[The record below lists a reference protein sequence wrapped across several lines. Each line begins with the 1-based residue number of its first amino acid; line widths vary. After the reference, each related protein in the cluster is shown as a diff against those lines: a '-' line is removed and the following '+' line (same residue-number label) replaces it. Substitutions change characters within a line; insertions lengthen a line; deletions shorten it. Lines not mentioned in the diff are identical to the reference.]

1 MTINWS
7 DIRQNSQ
14 VFSKN
19 WKGVESE
26 RSESQTFWNEF
37 FQIFGIT
44 RRRLATFEQPV
55 RKLSGNYGFID
66 LFWKGVLL
74 VEHKSK
80 GQDLDKAYSQAL
92 DYFSNLK
99 EYELPKYVLVSDFDR
114 FRLHDLEDGIEH
126 EFGISELPDKI
137 HLLGFIAGFDKKK
150 VIDDIPVN
158 IEAANKMA
166 KLHDLLTEVGFI
178 GHELD
183 VFLMRLL
190 YCLFAD
196 DTGLFQKKL
205 FAEFLR
211 DNTKENGSDLGEKLS
226 SLFQTLDKTV
236 ERRQKNIDPWLNE
249 FPYVNGSLFTEKLDT
264 VHFNENMRDILIE
277 CTHFN
282 WSGISP
288 AIFGS
293 MFQSAMDAEK
303 RRELAAH
310 YTSEKNILK
319 LIKPLFLDGLLSEFE
334 SIKIEKVAKGKKL
347 KQFLEKISKLNFLDP
362 ACGCGNFLIVAYRE
376 LRLLEIEIL
385 LESLKLKELDKPLSP
400 AVNINQFYGIEKEE
414 FPAKIAETALWLTEH
429 QLNIELL
436 NRTEIFQS
444 SLPLFNTNS
453 IANENALTFDWN
465 NVLDQKSASFII
477 GNPPF
482 KGVDQQTLIERAEL
496 KKLFQSKT
504 GSGKLNYVAGW
515 FVKAAQYIENTDI
528 EVAFV
533 ATNAI
538 TKGIQVDTL
547 WSKLLIDHQSKINF
561 AHKTFKWSSE
571 AKKNAA
577 IHVVIIGFGFNS
589 RREKHLYDYE
599 DPSGDPVLIKVSK
612 INPYL
617 LESDNILVKDRTKP
631 LCDVPEIRKGNQPTD
646 NGYLLLSDN
655 EKHEL
660 IKGNPKL
667 KRYIKRVMGSNEMLH
682 DKKRWCLWLVNTTSK
697 ELKSFK
703 EIQQRLISVKKYRL
717 RSTDN
722 ATVKLASTPYLFR
735 EQNNP
740 SKYLAIPTTT
750 SEKRLYLTAK
760 FLDSS
765 VIPTN
770 NLFICPEADLW
781 HFGIISSHMSRVWTE
796 NICGRTDNRNRY
808 SKNVGYNA
816 FPWPEKPSSKDV
828 RNVISA
834 AEAVLKARELE
845 PSQSLADM
853 YDPLCMS
860 KPLVTAHIKL
870 DRAVEKCYQIKG
882 FNSDLERIELLF
894 ELYKKYLENKCD

>member
-1 MTINWS
+1 MAINWS
-7 DIRQNSQ
+7 DIRKNSQ
-14 VFSKN
+14 VFANN
-19 WKGVESE
+19 WKDAKSE
-26 RSESQTFWNEF
+26 RAESQTFWNEF
-37 FQIFGIT
+37 FEVFGIT
-44 RRRLATFEQPV
+44 RRRLATFEAPV
-55 RKLSGNYGFID
+55 KKLSGTYGFID

-80 GQDLDKAYSQAL
+80 GEDLDKAYTQAL
-92 DYFSNLK
+92 GYFANLK
-99 EYELPKYVLVSDFDR
+99 EFELPKYILVSDFER
-114 FRLHDLEDGIEH
+114 FRLHDLEDSLEH
-126 EFGISELPDKI
+126 EFSLSELPDYI
-137 HLLGFIAGFDKKK
+137 NLLGFVAGFDKKR

-166 KLHDLLTEVGFI
+166 KLHDLLTDVGFS

-226 SLFQTLDKTV
+226 TLFQTLDKSV
-236 ERRQKNIDPWLNE
+236 DNRQRNIDPWLNE

-264 VHFNENMRDILIE
+264 VYFDENMREILLE

-293 MFQSAMDAEK
+293 MFQSAMDKEK
-303 RRELAAH
+303 RRELGAH

-319 LIKPLFLDGLLSEFE
+319 LIKPLFLDSLRSEFDK
-334 SIKIEKVAKGKKL
+334 IKVEKVSKETKL
-347 KQFLEKISKLNFLDP
+347 KQFLEKISKLQFLDP

-385 LESLKLKELDKPLSP
+385 LESLKLKNLEKPFSP
-400 AVNINQFYGIEKEE
+400 SVDINQFYGIELEE

-429 QLNIELL
+429 QLNIELS

-444 SLPLFNTNS
+444 SLPLFNSNS
-453 IANENALTFDWN
+453 IINKNALTFDWN
-465 NVLDQKSASFII
+465 KVLDNRHASYII

-496 KKLFQSKT
+496 KKLFQNKT

-538 TKGIQVDTL
+538 TKGSQVDTL
-547 WSKLLIDHQSKINF
+547 WSKLLFQHQSKINF
-561 AHKTFKWSSE
+561 AHRTFKWSSE
-571 AKKNAA
+571 AKQNAA
-577 IHVVIIGFGFNS
+577 IHVVIIGFAFNS
-589 RREKHLYDYE
+589 KREKHLFYYE
-599 DPSGDPVLIKVSK
+599 DPSGEPELRKVSK

-617 LESDNILVKDRTKP
+617 LESDNILVKDRSTP
-631 LCDVPEIRKGNQPTD
+631 ICNVPEIRKGNQPTD
-646 NGYLLLSDN
+646 KGYLLLTDS
-655 EKHEL
+655 EKDEL
-660 IKGNPKL
+660 LKESPNL
-667 KRYIKRVMGSNEMLH
+667 KRYIKRVMGTNEMLH
-682 DKKRWCLWLVNTTSK
+682 DKNRWCLWLVNATSK
-697 ELKSFK
+697 EIKSFK
-703 EIQQRLISVKKYRL
+703 AIHQRLASVKKFRL
-717 RSTDN
+717 NSPDS
-722 ATVKLASTPYLFR
+722 AAVKLASTPYLFR

-750 SEKRLYLTAK
+750 SENRQYLTAK

-781 HFGIISSHMSRVWTE
+781 HFGIISSYMSRVWTE

-808 SKNVGYNA
+808 SKKIGYNA
-816 FPWPEKPSSKDV
+816 FPWPENPSSKDV
-828 RNVISA
+828 GDVIKA
-834 AEAVLKARELE
+834 AKAVLKARELE
-845 PSQSLADM
+845 PNQPLADM
-853 YDPLCMS
+853 YDPFCMP
-860 KPLVTAHIKL
+860 KALVSAHVKL
-870 DRAVEKCYQIKG
+870 DRAVENCYQIKG
-882 FNSDLERIELLF
+882 FNNDLERIEFLF
-894 ELYKKYLENKCD
+894 ELYRQYSEK